1 MVLRSLWD
9 TCGKRSAQTKRTK
22 GAEHACMHACM
33 ALPQSVMVMHLTL
46 IPALHSCDTLIDRCK
61 NSLRKGGRRWLPQ
74 PWVGDRRQ
82 ALEIVSSPEGRG
94 WCASTDD
101 SHIESTTHTSQVYTL
116 FH

>member
-1 MVLRSLWD
+1 M
-9 TCGKRSAQTKRTK
+9 KR
-22 GAEHACMHACM
+22 H
-33 ALPQSVMVMHLTL
+33 
-46 IPALHSCDTLIDRCK
+46 
-61 NSLRKGGRRWLPQ
+61 WLPQ